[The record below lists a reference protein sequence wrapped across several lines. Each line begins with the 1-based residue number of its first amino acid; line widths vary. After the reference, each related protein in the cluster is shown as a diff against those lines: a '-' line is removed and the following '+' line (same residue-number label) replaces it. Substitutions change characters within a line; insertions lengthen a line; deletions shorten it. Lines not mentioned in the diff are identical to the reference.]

1 MTTALLA
8 GRAFGLVGSGHCV
21 AMCGPLVLLA
31 NPKPYHADGSASRP
45 YLAGA
50 GAGGVA
56 QASAVPLAIHAAL
69 YHGGR
74 TMTYLGLGALVGLA
88 GGAMARLGL
97 GRALAVIA
105 GAALVLQALAATR
118 VIAMRLGSF
127 GVAPVI
133 TRALGRVGTWMRTHR
148 VQGPFVFGALNGL
161 LPCGLLYAAL
171 TAAAGFGDLRE
182 ALLFMGAFA
191 LGTTPVL
198 ALLALAGGSLGARVP
213 LAVRRA
219 APVALAIVG
228 VLLIA
233 RGMRA
238 PHDGHVAT
246 PDHTSHAHP

>member
-1 MTTALLA
+1 MTALLA
-8 GRAFGLVGSGHCV
+8 GLAFGLAGSGHCA

-31 NPKPYHADGSASRP
+31 NPKP
-45 YLAGA
+45 A
-50 GAGGVA
+50 GAGGVGE
-56 QASAVPLAIHAAL
+56 ASPISLALHAAL

-74 TMTYLGLGALVGLA
+74 TFTYLGLGAVAGLV

-105 GAALVLQALAATR
+105 GVALLLQALAATR
-118 VIAMRLGSF
+118 AIATRLGSL

-133 TRALGRVGTWMRTHR
+133 TRALGRAGTWMRTHR
-148 VQGPFVFGALNGL
+148 VQGPVVFGALNGL

-182 ALLFMGAFA
+182 ALAFMAAFA
-191 LGTTPVL
+191 IGTTPVL
-198 ALLALAGGSLGARVP
+198 ALLAMAGGSLGARVP
-213 LAVRRA
+213 VTVRRA

-233 RGMRA
+233 RGIRA
-238 PHDGHVAT
+238 PHAGHGPT
-246 PDHTSHAHP
+246 PDQATHAHP